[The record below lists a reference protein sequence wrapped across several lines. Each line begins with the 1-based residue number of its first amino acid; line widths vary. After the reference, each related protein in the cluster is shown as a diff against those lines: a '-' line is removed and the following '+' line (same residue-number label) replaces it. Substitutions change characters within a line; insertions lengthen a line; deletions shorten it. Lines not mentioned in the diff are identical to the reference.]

1 MKTQVAILKCAD
13 YSPISVSQT
22 LERIFSLLGGIEKFI
37 KPKAKVF
44 LKPNLLSATSPEEGV
59 TTNPV
64 IVKEVAKRIKD
75 MGAKVVIGDSPG
87 GGISIEDVY
96 AKTGMEKISKE
107 LGIALIKFD
116 KIRKVN
122 NCPLIEIVF
131 ECDCFVSLPKFKT
144 HSLTVITGGIKNSFG
159 LVPGIYKTELH
170 RKFPRPRE
178 FSKVLVDVFS
188 LRKPDLIIIDG
199 VVSMEGE
206 GPAAGS
212 LRNTGLLLAS
222 TDAVALDS
230 ILARIIGLNP
240 GDVPIISEAYR
251 RNLGEMDLEKIE
263 VMGEPWGSVFIEDFQ
278 LPHQTVLNILP
289 RGVLNFATHFM
300 NNYPEVN
307 NRTCRKCGVC
317 VKGCPV
323 EAITIENGVTKINH
337 KLCVKCLCCFEF
349 CPHKAIYL
357 KKSLALK
364 ILDLVRR

>member
-59 TTNPV
+59 TTHPV

-144 HSLTVITGGIKNSFG
+144 HSLTVITGGIK
-159 LVPGIYKTELH
+159 
-170 RKFPRPRE
+170 
-178 FSKVLVDVFS
+178 
-188 LRKPDLIIIDG
+188 
-199 VVSMEGE
+199 
-206 GPAAGS
+206 
-212 LRNTGLLLAS
+212 
-222 TDAVALDS
+222 
-230 ILARIIGLNP
+230 
-240 GDVPIISEAYR
+240 
-251 RNLGEMDLEKIE
+251 
-263 VMGEPWGSVFIEDFQ
+263 
-278 LPHQTVLNILP
+278 
-289 RGVLNFATHFM
+289 
-300 NNYPEVN
+300 
-307 NRTCRKCGVC
+307 
-317 VKGCPV
+317 
-323 EAITIENGVTKINH
+323 
-337 KLCVKCLCCFEF
+337 
-349 CPHKAIYL
+349 
-357 KKSLALK
+357 
-364 ILDLVRR
+364 